1 MSPQSERKSGFLKG
15 LSSEKCDYRPSWR
28 VQRVPVLNA
37 GNQGHPAAA
46 PVLVSTDVWA
56 FASSPGERVHDL
68 FDQRCKILASDAAK
82 HSAIDYGDVTISFDE
97 LKERAN
103 RLARFLA
110 SKGLGPGKCFALL
123 FDRSIDSYAAVLAA
137 SKLGAA
143 YVPLDA
149 SFPPDRIRFM
159 LEDSGADIAVTQ
171 RSFVG
176 RFAESSAVV
185 IALDDFENEIE
196 AQSAASYAPAAAE
209 ETDPLAY
216 IIYTSGSTGK
226 PKGVPIRQSSI
237 CNFLHVAAKL
247 YGFSPQDRVYQ
258 GLTIAFDFSV
268 EEIWVPLISGST
280 LVPAP
285 SQSKLAGSDLGDFL
299 AERHVTALCCV
310 PTLLATLEPRLPL
323 LRFLLV
329 SGEACP
335 SDVIAKWYSPGRRI
349 LNAYGP
355 TETTVTATWNLV
367 EPGRPV
373 TIGGP
378 LPTYT
383 IIIIDPETGCALEPG
398 EAGEICISGIGLCDD
413 YLNRPDQTQR
423 AFMTD
428 FIGLKDNPSG
438 RIYRTGDLGR
448 INAQSEIE
456 FLGRIDTQVKI
467 RGYRIELDE
476 IEAVARA
483 VEGIGQ
489 AVVQPYDPDG
499 TGQVLAAYLTPVQN
513 GTRIDFAKVDAALK
527 AALPAYMV
535 PSYYDQLESIPMLP
549 SNKADRKALPPPSSQ
564 RFVVSGAAMVEPR
577 NAREAELALL
587 LADVLKLER
596 VSVEA
601 DFFDDLGA
609 DSLKLASYVTAIRK
623 QLGIRRITMRQLYE
637 HSSITALA
645 AVLERAAAGAPAPI
659 AEPVDIAAKAVPS
672 SEGNPNVTDP
682 ARQPAVSS
690 PAEMAMHA
698 TAAPKANR
706 PRAWQRHAAAPHVPS
721 RTAIVATAAAQTL
734 VYAATLFIAA
744 AASVVSYSWIADA
757 SGLFELY
764 LRAAFATSSIFFGGS
779 GLLITMKWLAIGRFT
794 ESPIPIYSTQYV
806 RFWIARQAIQAN
818 PLNLLAGTPLY
829 NVYLRLLG
837 MNIGENALILARPPV
852 CTDLVSVGAWTV
864 VRHDAVFP
872 GYTAHQGYLY
882 PGRIAIGSNT
892 LVCEAVVLDID
903 TSIGDGSQIGTTSA
917 LLEGQCV
924 PASAVYQ
931 GSPAEPS
938 AANFNRVAPVAVTA
952 LRPVLYSIVQL
963 SGICLFSL
971 PCAVLSSFLAVKF
984 GLDSSG
990 FSAGSG
996 VATAVAGLAVSA
1008 AFIYF
1013 GGLILAMIATVVV
1026 PRVLNQFVIPEK
1038 PHPLYGVQYQLARSI
1053 NRLSNN
1059 KILNT
1064 LFGDSSMILPW
1075 LSAVGYDLT
1084 QSTQTGSNFGVDQ
1097 RHNSPFLSAFN
1108 RNTLVSDGLL
1118 MMNMEVSSTSFV
1130 LRQVTMPPDTY
1141 VGNVV
1146 HYPADARMGAN
1157 CLIATKAAIPIEGP
1171 IRTGVGLL
1179 GSPVF
1184 EIPRSVARDQRFD
1197 HYKQPGVLEER
1208 LKLKLRSNLVTLGLY
1223 IVRSWGIALMA
1234 LVLAATA
1241 IHVSAGE
1248 ASDVSSLAVAAA
1260 FASASLA
1267 FVVLAALFS
1276 ILCERLVCGSEPLQ
1290 PRYCSL
1296 YDPLFWAHERFWKLN
1311 YNAFLRVFD
1320 GTPFKPLFL
1329 RLQGARVGSRVFD
1342 DGAGLTE
1349 PSMVTIG
1356 DECMLNYRCAV
1367 QSHSLEDGTFKSDRI
1382 SIGNRCTI
1390 GTGGFVHYG
1399 STMQDASVLE
1409 ADAFLM
1415 KGSLMESGTR
1425 WLGNPAR
1432 DAASADDVRLAVA
1445 KGGKKW

>member
-1 MSPQSERKSGFLKG
+1 MSTQTERKPGSVK
-15 LSSEKCDYRPSWR
+15 EPRTAKRDYRPSWR

-37 GNQGHPAAA
+37 ADQDLPAEA
-46 PVLVSTDVWA
+46 PILVSTDVWA
-56 FASSPGERVHDL
+56 IASSPGERVHDL
-68 FDQRCKILASDAAK
+68 FDQRCEDLGADAK
-82 HSAIDYGDVTISFDE
+82 HHIAVDYGDVKISFAE
-97 LKERAN
+97 LRDRSN
-103 RLARFLA
+103 RLAHFLA
-110 SKGLGPGKCFALL
+110 SKGIGAGDHFALL
-123 FDRSIDSYAAVLAA
+123 LDRSIDSYAAVLAA

-159 LEDSGADIAVTQ
+159 LEDSGAAISVTQ
-171 RSFVG
+171 RGFAG
-176 RFAESSAVV
+176 RFAESSATLV
-185 IALDDFENEIE
+185 ALDDHDNEIE
-196 AQSAASYAPAAAE
+196 ALPATPFKSTVADA
-209 ETDPLAY
+209 TDPLAY

-247 YGFSPQDRVYQ
+247 YGFAPQDRVYQ

-299 AERHVTALCCV
+299 AGRNITALCCV
-310 PTLLATLEPRLPL
+310 PTLLATLEPNLPF

-335 SDVIAKWYSPGRRI
+335 PDVIAKWFSPGRRI

-367 EPGRPV
+367 EPGRAV

-383 IIIIDPETGCALEPG
+383 IIIIDPETGRALEPG
-398 EAGEICISGIGLCDD
+398 DAGEICIAGIGLCDD

-423 AFMTD
+423 AFMPD

-438 RIYRTGDLGR
+438 RIYRTGDLGCV
-448 INAQSEIE
+448 NAQSEIE

-483 VEGIGQ
+483 VEGVGQ

-499 TGQVLAAYLTPVQN
+499 TGVVLAAYLTPLQA
-513 GTRIDFAKVDAALK
+513 GKIIDFAQVDTALK

-535 PSYYDQLESIPMLP
+535 PSFYDQLESIPMLA
-549 SNKADRKALPPPSSQ
+549 SNKADRKALPPPSGQ
-564 RFVVSGAAMVEPR
+564 RFVVSGKAMVEPR

-587 LADVLKLER
+587 LADVLKLEQ

-637 HSSITALA
+637 NASISALA
-645 AVLERAAAGAPAPI
+645 AALEKASAGTPAAVS
-659 AEPVDIAAKAVPS
+659 VDIAVKFSPA
-672 SEGNPNVTDP
+672 SESI
-682 ARQPAVSS
+682 AAASS
-690 PAEMAMHA
+690 PQTIASSAAEPMTQAP
-698 TAAPKANR
+698 AAPLAKPR
-706 PRAWQRHAAAPHVPS
+706 LRAWERHGAAPHIP
-721 RTAIVATAAAQTL
+721 TQNAMIATAAAQTL
-734 VYAATLFIAA
+734 VYAATLFVAA
-744 AASVVSYSWIADA
+744 SASVVSYGWIKDAD
-757 SGLFELY
+757 GLFELY
-764 LRAAFATSSIFFGGS
+764 MRAALATSLIYFGGS
-779 GLLITMKWLAIGRFT
+779 GFLIAIKWLAVGRFD
-794 ESPIPIYSTQYV
+794 ESPIPVYSPAYV

-829 NVYLRLLG
+829 NVYLRLIG
-837 MNIGENALILARPPV
+837 MNVGTNAIILARPPV
-852 CTDLVSVGAWTV
+852 CTDLVSVGAWTA
-864 VRHDAVFP
+864 VRHDVVFP

-882 PGRIAIGSNT
+882 PGRITIGSDV

-903 TSIGDGSQIGTTSA
+903 TSIGDDSQIGTTSA
-917 LLEGQCV
+917 LLEGQAV
-924 PASAVYQ
+924 PANAIYQ

-938 AANFNRVAPVAVTA
+938 AENYNRVAPVAVTE
-952 LRPVLYSIVQL
+952 LRPLSYSVLQL
-963 SGICLFSL
+963 TGICLFSL
-971 PCAVLSSFLAVKF
+971 PFTVLSSFFIFKL

-990 FSAGSG
+990 LGAGGG
-996 VATAVAGLAVSA
+996 VVAGMAGLAASA
-1008 AFIYF
+1008 ALIYF
-1013 GGLILAMIATVVV
+1013 GGLLLAMFTTITVPRLLNVFVV
-1026 PRVLNQFVIPEK
+1026 PET

-1097 RHNSPFLSAFN
+1097 RHNSPFLCTFN

-1118 MMNMEVSSTSFV
+1118 MMNMEVSSTSFT
-1130 LRQVTMPPDTY
+1130 LRHVTMPPDTY

-1157 CLIATKAAIPIEGP
+1157 CLIATKAAIPINGP
-1171 IRTGVGLL
+1171 IRTDVGLL

-1184 EIPRSVARDQRFD
+1184 EIPRSVARDQKFD

-1223 IVRSWGIALMA
+1223 LLRSWALTFLA
-1234 LVLAATA
+1234 LLLTATA
-1241 IHVSAGE
+1241 IYVSDAG
-1248 ASDVSSLAVAAA
+1248 ASESSIPAAAAA
-1260 FASASLA
+1260 FAMASLA
-1267 FVVLAALFS
+1267 FVVLSALFS
-1276 ILCERLVCGSEPLQ
+1276 ILCERLVCGSEPME

-1311 YNAFLRVFD
+1311 YNAFLRIFD

-1329 RLQGARVGSRVFD
+1329 RLQGTQVGSRVFD
-1342 DGAGLTE
+1342 DGARLTE

-1356 DECMLNYRCAV
+1356 DHCMLNYRASV

-1382 SIGNRCTI
+1382 KIGNRCTI

-1399 STMQDASVLE
+1399 ATMQDTSVLE

-1415 KGSLMESGTR
+1415 KGSVMESGTR

-1432 DAASADDVRLAVA
+1432 DAASADDVKLAVT